1 MLSQICDLPAIIVVC
16 VSHMHVWSQICD
28 LPAAIVVYVLPHAQV
43 GMGPHMKE
51 GVKA

>member
-1 MLSQICDLPAIIVVC
+1 ML
-16 VSHMHVWSQICD
+16 SQICD

-51 GVKA
+51 GVKEWNMLWTQTLIA